1 MNGPRLILQ
10 VPLLAALAIGPT
22 STAAQVPAPQDVI
35 GFTLGSD
42 YELANYDQVLAYFQA
57 LAEASDRVVLEEIGR
72 STLGKPMVLAFI
84 STPENLG
91 KRARYREIN
100 RRLALAKGLADD
112 EAQALAAEGVATV
125 WIDGGLHATE
135 VAHSQHT
142 PELAYWLATDE
153 SAEARRV
160 RENTLVLLMPNIN
173 PDGANIVVDWYR
185 ENLGTPFETA
195 PVPEL
200 YHPYVGHDNNRDWY
214 MFTQAETQV
223 AANVFYHEWFP
234 QIIYNHHQTG
244 PFPGR
249 IWVPPPA
256 DPLNEHYDPLIVAS
270 FSHLGQ
276 YMLAR
281 FMKEGKPGVSTGI
294 GYRVVWSAGFMH
306 ATPQLHNM
314 LGLFT
319 ETALYR
325 YATPHCYSDEEV
337 GDIFTRG
344 IRLSTREPSM
354 HYIVPWEGGCWHLR
368 DAMDYMMTGSRAVL
382 DLAAKLKDD
391 YLYNIYHMG
400 QRQIRRG
407 ERAEGGPFAY
417 IIDVRAQHDPGGA
430 VELLRIFRQAGIE
443 VRRAENSFA
452 AGGARY
458 PAGTYVIPPQAF
470 RPFVVDLLEPKQH
483 PDRFEYPGGPPEPPY
498 DLTGYNLAD
507 QLGVVVERVF
517 EPFALPGPAM
527 QDIPAPSGTVSGRGG
542 FGYVYS
548 HKPNWSALATN
559 RLLKAGASVS
569 WTKDPVTVNGE
580 EWPAGTF
587 LVRGAG
593 ADGLA
598 DLSRELGIDFV
609 GTDADPGVPTSSLRA
624 PRVGIYQSY
633 VANMAEGWTRWVL
646 DQYEFDVEPI
656 HDEDVRSGNLN
667 RFDAILLPDQTA
679 DGILNGHPALTM
691 PEQYVGGV
699 SVEGGAALK
708 RYVERGGWLLG
719 FHQSVE
725 FITSTFGLPVRN
737 AVADIEPR
745 HFFIPGSLIR
755 FTTDPSHPLA
765 YGMPEEGVALFWRH
779 GVAMQVLPAASESS
793 SAAGEQRLDQNL
805 NVFAS
810 FPEDSLLID
819 GWAIGAKR
827 YLGGRPAAL
836 QAPVGDGA
844 VVLIGFR
851 PDTRGQPRN
860 AFKLLFNPLFA
871 STIRELVP

>member
-1 MNGPRLILQ
+1 MNPLRWAFRIL
-10 VPLLAALAIGPT
+10 PFAALPLGVLGAR
-22 STAAQVPAPQDVI
+22 AQVPAPQDVI

-42 YELANYDQVLAYFQA
+42 YQLANYDQVLAYLRA
-57 LAEASDRVVLEEIGR
+57 LASASDRVVLEEIGK

-84 STPENLG
+84 STPENLR
-91 KRARYREIN
+91 KRERYREIN
-100 RRLALAKGLADD
+100 RRLALAKDLSQD

-153 SAEARRV
+153 SAEARRM

-185 ENLGTPFETA
+185 KNLGTPFETA

-200 YHPYVGHDNNRDWY
+200 YHPYVGHDNNRDWF

-223 AANVFYHEWFP
+223 AATVFYHEWFP

-256 DPLNEHYDPLIVAS
+256 DPLNANYDPLIIAS

-319 ETALYR
+319 ETALYT
-325 YATPHCYSDEEV
+325 YATPHCYSEEEV

-354 HYIVPWEGGCWHLR
+354 HYIVPWEGGCWHIR

-382 DLAAKLKDD
+382 DLAAKLKED

-407 ERAEGGPFAY
+407 EQAEGGPFAY
-417 IIDVRAQHDPGGA
+417 VIDVQKQHDRSSA

-443 VRRAENSFA
+443 VRRAERSFEA
-452 AGGARY
+452 DGRRY
-458 PAGTYVIPPQAF
+458 ETGTYVIPPQAF
-470 RPFVVDLLEPKQH
+470 RPFVIDMLERKEH

-507 QLGVVVERVF
+507 QLGVVVDRAF
-517 EPFALPGPAM
+517 EPFEMPGPAVEEVA
-527 QDIPAPSGTVSGRGG
+527 APSGEVSGGG
-542 FGYVYS
+542 AFGYFYS
-548 HKPNWSALATN
+548 HEPNWSALATN
-559 RLLKAGASVS
+559 RLLKAGSSVS
-569 WTKDPVTVNGE
+569 WTKEPVTVNGVQ
-580 EWPAGTF
+580 WPAGTF
-587 LVRGAG
+587 LVRGA
-593 ADGLA
+593 DDDRLA
-598 DLSRELGIDFV
+598 DISHELGIDFV
-609 GTDADPGVPTSSLRA
+609 GVGSDPGVATSSLRA
-624 PRVGIYQSY
+624 PQVGIYQSY
-633 VANMAEGWTRWVL
+633 ISNMAEGWTRWVL
-646 DQYEFDVEPI
+646 DQYEFDLEPI
-656 HDEDVRSGNLN
+656 HNDDIRSGDLD
-667 RFDAILLPDQTA
+667 RFDAILFPDQSA
-679 DGILNGHPALTM
+679 DGILNGHAALTM
-691 PEQYVGGV
+691 PEDYVGGV
-699 SVEGGAALK
+699 SVDGAAALK
-708 RYVERGGWLLG
+708 RYVEDGGWLVG
-719 FHQSVE
+719 FHESVE
-725 FITSTFGLPVRN
+725 FLKSTFGLPVRN
-737 AVADIEPR
+737 TVANVDPR
-745 HFFIPGSLIR
+745 RFFIPGSLIR
-755 FTTDPSHPLA
+755 FKSNTSDPLA
-765 YGMPEEGVALFWRH
+765 YGMQEEGAALFWRH
-779 GVAMQVLPAASESS
+779 GVAMEILSAASEDA
-793 SAAGEQRLDQNL
+793 SATGEQRLEQNV
-805 NVFAS
+805 NVFAH
-810 FPEDSLLID
+810 FPDDSLLLD
-819 GWAIGAKR
+819 GWEIGAKR
-827 YLGGRPAAL
+827 YLAGKPAAI
-836 QAPVGDGA
+836 QAPVGNGS

-860 AFKLLFNPLFA
+860 TFKLLFNPLFA